1 MPLASPDT
9 QISPEPLSSLPP
21 PAQARVV
28 GAYAKTAVDTARE
41 LGADMVRLA
50 EACGLPEIAQAGA
63 ALPEV
68 IPVPRYIAL
77 LNAAALQLD
86 DVFFG
91 LHVGQR
97 MGLSTFAS
105 YGLVLCTCA
114 NFRAAAEQTRRFEGL
129 AHDLGRSEIVLEE
142 EKGASGRE
150 AGLPPLAHYRWHSPW
165 LDQPG
170 ARHLSESVMAG
181 IHTFVSWLAGG
192 ASVPA
197 YALAFVHAAPA
208 GADLA
213 EYQWV
218 FGAPVRFGAAVTE
231 ASFPAQVLDLPLP
244 NADVGMFPPLLRAAE
259 ERLAQRL
266 REAGLAEA
274 QSSAP
279 PEAAIVQAVRA
290 CIRTQLRHDRAQLP
304 AVACTLGLS
313 VRTLQRRLAEA
324 QASFTALVEAVRREQ
339 VQALLRDPQLSLTEI
354 AFLLGYNEQ
363 SNFNHA
369 FRGWFGCTPAAWR
382 ARAAG

>member
-1 MPLASPDT
+1 MSVSSPDT
-9 QISPEPLSSLPP
+9 PVQHESLSSLPP

-41 LGADMVRLA
+41 LGADMAQLA
-50 EACGLPEIAQAGA
+50 EACGLPEIAQPGA
-63 ALPEV
+63 ALPEA
-68 IPVPRYIAL
+68 IPVQRYIAL

-129 AHDLGRSEIVLEE
+129 AHDLGRSEIVVEDPVDGSL
-142 EKGASGRE
+142 A
-150 AGLPPLAHYRWHSPW
+150 LAHYRWHSPW

-197 YALAFVHAAPA
+197 YALAFVHAAPE

-213 EYQWV
+213 EYQRV
-218 FGAPVRFGAAVTE
+218 FGAPVRFGASVTE
-231 ASFPAQVLDLPLP
+231 ASFPALVLDLPLP

-266 REAGLAEA
+266 HEAGLVGA
-274 QSSAP
+274 QSSLTAAASEP
-279 PEAAIVQAVRA
+279 AIVQAVRE

-304 AVACTLGLS
+304 AVATALGLS

-324 QASFTALVEAVRREQ
+324 EASFTALVEAVRREQ
-339 VQALLRDPQLSLTEI
+339 VQVLLRDPQLSLTEI
-354 AFLLGYNEQ
+354 AFLLGFSEQ

-382 ARAAG
+382 SRAVG